1 MVVVAVAAMEVVAA
15 IEVAVVVVEGVV
27 VLAVAAME
35 VVATIDVADVVAIAT
50 VANQAGASA
59 VVPTVHCSGTARQRR
74 WCCSLTGRAS
84 SSKKTAKKMQK
95 MQKMQKEIRGRES
108 RREIGM
114 RVTKR

>member
-1 MVVVAVAAMEVVAA
+1 MVVVAAVAMEVVAA
-15 IEVAVVVVEGVV
+15 IEVAVVVVVEGVV
-27 VLAVAAME
+27 GLAVAAME

-95 MQKMQKEIRGRES
+95 MQKEIRGRES

>member
-1 MVVVAVAAMEVVAA
+1 MVVVAAVA

-27 VLAVAAME
+27 VEGVVVLAVAATA

-59 VVPTVHCSGTARQRR
+59 VVPTVHCPGTARQRR

-95 MQKMQKEIRGRES
+95 MQKEIRGRES
-108 RREIGM
+108 RKEIEM